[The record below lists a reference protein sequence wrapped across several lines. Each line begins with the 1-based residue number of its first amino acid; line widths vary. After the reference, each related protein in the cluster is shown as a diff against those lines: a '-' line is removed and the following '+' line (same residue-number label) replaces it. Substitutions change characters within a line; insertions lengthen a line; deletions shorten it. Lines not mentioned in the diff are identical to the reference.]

1 MDPAKASPGKRGLD
15 FQGVSSG
22 NGSLFLPRS
31 RGGLHIPD
39 LVPKGKGQTETQVQA
54 QVMGRR
60 QDSSRERKGVM
71 GFSDLSPVPTTNM
84 RGVIRNR
91 APSLT
96 AALTRMGWGWA
107 ASLAGGLGQSSRAPE
122 TQKDIHSDVLCLSE
136 WGTCWRSLQ
145 GTSAPRHQSKRHF
158 QPHFLWGRTNI
169 QPLALDQRRAALS
182 VASDGGIWLK
192 PGKNDLHSNPGL
204 VKCDSPHEPRAKMLS
219 FHPNK
224 VSVSWLWPGSGGQ
237 ARAPMALVQFPRGA
251 LGMRASSPVWSLSEK
266 FWNDWEGCWKFGQ
279 VSLRY
284 SCHR

>member
-96 AALTRMGWGWA
+96 AALTRMG
-107 ASLAGGLGQSSRAPE
+107 
-122 TQKDIHSDVLCLSE
+122 
-136 WGTCWRSLQ
+136 
-145 GTSAPRHQSKRHF
+145 
-158 QPHFLWGRTNI
+158 
-169 QPLALDQRRAALS
+169 
-182 VASDGGIWLK
+182 
-192 PGKNDLHSNPGL
+192 
-204 VKCDSPHEPRAKMLS
+204 
-219 FHPNK
+219 
-224 VSVSWLWPGSGGQ
+224 
-237 ARAPMALVQFPRGA
+237 
-251 LGMRASSPVWSLSEK
+251 
-266 FWNDWEGCWKFGQ
+266 
-279 VSLRY
+279 
-284 SCHR
+284 